1 MQEPCPG
8 DVIAAHEIIAPHIVR
23 TPTLRSAALD
33 AETGA
38 TVLVKAEPLQ
48 RTGSFKLRGAT
59 HALLRLSEDERRH
72 GVVTYSSGNHGQA
85 LACAAARF
93 GVTATIVMPEDAPRV
108 KRDATAAWGAD
119 IVTYDRRTGDRE
131 AIGRDIAARTG
142 AVLIPPYDHPDVI
155 AGQGTLARELA
166 EDAEAMGLALD
177 AFLVCTGGG
186 GLTAGC
192 ALALAERSPATRVYG
207 VEPEGWDDTG
217 RSLERGERVRN
228 DGNGSP
234 LCDALLAPTPGELT
248 FPINKRLLA
257 GAFRV
262 SDEEVLSAMRFALTH
277 LKIVVEPGGAVA
289 LAALRAGRLADCAGQ
304 TIGVVLSGGN
314 ADLSAIGKA
323 LSARS

>member
-108 KRDATAAWGAD
+108 KRDATAAWGAE

-166 EDAEAMGLALD
+166 EDAEALDLRLD

-192 ALALAERSPATRVYG
+192 ALALADRSPGTRVYG

-228 DGNGSP
+228 DGNGST